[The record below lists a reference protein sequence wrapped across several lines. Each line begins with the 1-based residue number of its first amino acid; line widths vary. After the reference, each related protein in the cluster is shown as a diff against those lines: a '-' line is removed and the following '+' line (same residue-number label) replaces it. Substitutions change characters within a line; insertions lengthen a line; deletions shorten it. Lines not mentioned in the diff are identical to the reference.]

1 MSLSVEVGDRIKV
14 IDQEITGTIVE
25 VCNSLIII
33 SDDDAETNDDRLEFR
48 ISDLEK
54 IGEEAWPNTNPK
66 SNVKQFY

>member
-54 IGEEAWPNTNPK
+54 IEEEAWMILNGK
-66 SNVKQFY
+66 KIIGHM

>member
-54 IGEEAWPNTNPK
+54 IGEEA
-66 SNVKQFY
+66 